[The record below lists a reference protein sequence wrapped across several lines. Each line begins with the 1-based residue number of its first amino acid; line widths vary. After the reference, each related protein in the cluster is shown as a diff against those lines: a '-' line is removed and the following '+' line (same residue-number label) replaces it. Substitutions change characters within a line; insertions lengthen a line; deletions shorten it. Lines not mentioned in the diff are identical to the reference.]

1 MMTGYQLLPVFLVG
15 LAGSVHCVGMC
26 GGIVGAITASSGGA
40 RRGNVNKGRAGGG
53 NSNGINAVVIGAGH
67 SRLPSNVI
75 PIRAAAGLASGTAAA
90 HVEKPTRALSLILA
104 YNAGRIGSYMLAGA
118 IVGGLAGGAQSLAR
132 LAGLQLGFYWLA
144 NLMLV
149 ALGLYLMNA
158 WHGLTKLE
166 QLGRVLWK
174 RAQPWMAPMM
184 KTLMPANRP
193 HQAFALGALWGWLP
207 CGMVYSV
214 LLTAMLSG
222 DAFNG
227 AAVMLAFGLGTLPM
241 LTGLGLLGAR
251 LRLAMQQPKVRLIC
265 GLLVLTF
272 GVLGIA
278 RATGA
283 MAGAVTPAWMEFLCL
298 TPHP

>member
-26 GGIVGAITASSGGA
+26 GGIVGAISAS
-40 RRGNVNKGRAGGG
+40 AGGSAAAPPG
-53 NSNGINAVVIGAGH
+53 
-67 SRLPSNVI
+67 NVI
-75 PIRAAAGLASGTAAA
+75 PIRAAARFAGGAAAMASAAA
-90 HVEKPTRALSLILA
+90 HSTSAMPRVLA

-118 IVGGLAGGAQSLAR
+118 LAGGLAGGAQSLAR

-158 WHGLTKLE
+158 WHGLATLE
-166 QLGRVLWK
+166 QAGRVLWQ

-222 DAFNG
+222 DALNG

-241 LTGLGLLGAR
+241 LIGLGLLGAR
-251 LRLAMQQPKVRLIC
+251 LRHAMQQPKVRVVC
-265 GLLVLTF
+265 GLLVLAF
-272 GVLGIA
+272 GVLGIV
-278 RATGA
+278 RAAGG
-283 MAGAVTPAWMEFLCL
+283 MAGAVTPAWMDILCL

>member
-1 MMTGYQLLPVFLVG
+1 MITGYQLLPVFLVG

-26 GGIVGAITASSGGA
+26 GGIVGAISAS
-40 RRGNVNKGRAGGG
+40 AGGKP
-53 NSNGINAVVIGAGH
+53 
-67 SRLPSNVI
+67 LPPNVI
-75 PIRAAAGLASGTAAA
+75 PIQSAARFAGGPAAAFIPRPGAP
-90 HVEKPTRALSLILA
+90 VRAIPRVLA
-104 YNAGRIGSYMLAGA
+104 YNAGRIGSYMVAGA
-118 IVGGLAGGAQSLAR
+118 LAGGLANGAQSLAG

-149 ALGLYLMNA
+149 ALGLYLMDA

-166 QLGRVLWK
+166 QSGRVLWQ
-174 RAQPWMAPMM
+174 RAQPWMAPAM
-184 KTLMPANRP
+184 KTLMPADRP

-214 LLTAMLSG
+214 LLTAMLTGSALG
-222 DAFNG
+222 G

-251 LRLAMQQPKVRLIC
+251 LRAAMQRRMVRLTC
-265 GLLVLTF
+265 GLLVLAF
-272 GVLGIA
+272 GLLGVARAAVGIA
-278 RATGA
+278 
-283 MAGAVTPAWMEFLCL
+283 PAWMDILCL